1 MIISII
7 AAVILVIIDQ
17 ITKYI
22 AIERLKPIGN
32 ITFIKGFMDFTFVE
46 NRGAAFGILN
56 GRVWLLLLLAVTICI
71 IMVIIIRKLPH
82 TKEYGYLRTSLIVI
96 LAGAVGNIIDR
107 VARGYVTDFF
117 EFTFFRFPV
126 FNMADIYVVIGTIAM
141 ALIVLFVIKEDKKAE
156 DDKSKTENGGIENA
170 GK

>member
-22 AIERLKPIGN
+22 AIVKLKPIGN
-32 ITFIKGFMDFTFVE
+32 ITFIKGFMDFTFVQ

-56 GRVWLLLLLAVTICI
+56 GRTWLLLLLAVTICI
-71 IMVIIIRKLPH
+71 VMVVIIKKLPH

-107 VARGYVTDFF
+107 LVRGYVTDFF

-126 FNMADIYVVIGTIAM
+126 FNMAEIYVVIGTIMM
-141 ALIVLFVIKEDKKAE
+141 ACIVLFVIKEDKEVKGS
-156 DDKSKTENGGIENA
+156 KSETGNGGIEDA